1 MPVDRSF
8 PALLNKSNEDGANI
22 KIDSSFEEEAEDVTR
37 QKTLDREERTA
48 WREAQKR
55 QVEMQMAELQA
66 EDKKRADELQAE
78 DKKRSDEIHMAE
90 RVDEIKIQIVQ
101 IEAAKEQAKID
112 KELKIKEMEL
122 QAQQVQATA
131 NSATTRILKRLLIM
145 KGLDQR
151 SEHSSYEYVTELH
164 ERLED
169 SLKLAQEE
177 LQNLRNA
184 TRNIMIGK
192 LNLDIWKWESKY

>member
-8 PALLNKSNEDGANI
+8 PALLKKSNEDGANI

-122 QAQQVQATA
+122 QSQQVQATA

-145 KGLDQR
+145 KGLTSTPYHPICYGLVKRWNGTLKSMLKRLCQDQPKQW
-151 SEHSSYEYVTELH
+151 H
-164 ERLED
+164 RLINPV
-169 SLKLAQEE
+169 LFA
-177 LQNLRNA
+177 
-184 TRNIMIGK
+184 
-192 LNLDIWKWESKY
+192 